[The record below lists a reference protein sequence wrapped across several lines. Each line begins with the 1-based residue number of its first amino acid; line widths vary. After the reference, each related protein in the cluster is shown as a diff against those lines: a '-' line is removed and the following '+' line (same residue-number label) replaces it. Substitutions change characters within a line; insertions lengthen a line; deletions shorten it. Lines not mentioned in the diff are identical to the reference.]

1 MTAAVFWPRS
11 STMKVIPL
19 METIWQKTRESKFQN
34 DCNAIE
40 NAVLI
45 D

>member
-19 METIWQKTRESKFQN
+19 METIWQK
-34 DCNAIE
+34 NARK
-40 NAVLI
+40 
-45 D
+45 